1 MKSFVA
7 LLSIKPHSPS
17 VCPLYAT
24 VGAYRTFKYC
34 LPIAR
39 LCLTSMVTVTPKK
52 IIEVY
57 NKNWARS
64 LVFNW
69 RPSSTILVKILKHSC
84 SFLLPHSYLGITVVT
99 VLQNTRRSTL
109 GKERGTFDCEQ
120 KCEEWMEDV
129 FEKIQHKQCLF
140 QRFVMMTVTAKKNVK
155 KGNGFTRQNNN
166 FA

>member
-7 LLSIKPHSPS
+7 LLSMKPHSPS

-64 LVFNW
+64 LGFNW
-69 RPSSTILVKILKHSC
+69 RPSSTVLVKILKHSC
-84 SFLLPHSYLGITVVT
+84 AFRLPQCWFGYYSRHGGSKDASLNIEEGEGHIWLWIKV
-99 VLQNTRRSTL
+99 RRVNVRRFRGNST
-109 GKERGTFDCEQ
+109 
-120 KCEEWMEDV
+120 
-129 FEKIQHKQCLF
+129 QCLKLWTIC
-140 QRFVMMTVTAKKNVK
+140 V
-155 KGNGFTRQNNN
+155 
-166 FA
+166 

>member
-34 LPIAR
+34 LPIVR

-64 LVFNW
+64 LGFNW

-84 SFLLPHSYLGITVVT
+84 AFLPPQCWFGYYSLHSAPKYASLNIGEGEGHIWLRTKVRRVNVRRFRENSTQTVSV
-99 VLQNTRRSTL
+99 STICDDDGD
-109 GKERGTFDCEQ
+109 GKEERQ
-120 KCEEWMEDV
+120 KTQW
-129 FEKIQHKQCLF
+129 IY
-140 QRFVMMTVTAKKNVK
+140 
-155 KGNGFTRQNNN
+155 
-166 FA
+166 